1 MSIGSSPFQGG
12 GSSSIADATE
22 STAGK
27 IRIATTSESNTGTN
41 DVTAMTPAKVKARI
55 DAALVGGIDYKGT
68 FNATTGLTNS
78 GGNLNNAEQGDLYV
92 IDTAGTIY
100 GATWAVGDHLLINA
114 DMGGSISNSKIDKV
128 DNTDLVTSVNGQTG
142 AVNIYADD
150 STLNIAGTG
159 LSISG
164 SGATSTLNADSASE
178 SAAGIIEIATN
189 AEATAGSATDKALVP
204 SNLSSVGTSQ
214 LNNDAG
220 FITSVASAS
229 DSVAGII
236 EIATNAEATAG
247 SATDKALVPSN
258 LSSVGTSQLNNDA
271 GFITSV
277 ASASDTTAGII
288 EIATNAEATSG
299 SATDKALVPSNLS
312 SVGTSQLNNDA
323 GFITSAGVGNQ
334 ITTVVRTGNSTSITA
349 VVNALYSIGTNS
361 ATVTLPS
368 SSLSQGDLVGI
379 GAQGSDKTNTVVS
392 GAISNSNNTDVT
404 SVTFTA
410 SRRGV
415 VWFAYDSDSS
425 KWVQLNDPTNLS
437 SATEAGLIEI
447 ATNAE
452 ATAGSATDKALVP
465 SNLSSVGTSQL
476 NNDAGFI
483 TSVAS
488 ASDTTAGIIEIAT
501 NAEATAGS
509 ATDKAL
515 VPSNLSSVGTSQL
528 NNDAGFITS
537 VASAS
542 DTTAGIIEIATN
554 AEATA
559 GSATDKALVP
569 SNLSSIGTSQ
579 LNNDAGFVTSSTA
592 GGVTPTLTVR
602 SGTSYTLTAANA
614 KGVHVWYGGTTSSTF
629 TLTLPAISDVISTAT
644 ASNGDPE
651 ETFEV
656 YVGRRVAG
664 DITISAADKIDIL
677 GDGSSSYSATQT
689 VRTGQWIKI
698 VGWYS
703 SSSTQRYFMS
713 GSSQPY
719 DAGLESISG
728 LTTAADKMIYTTG
741 SDTYAVTDLTTA
753 GRALL
758 DDADTAAQRT
768 TLGLEIGS
776 DVQAFNAQLTDVA
789 GLTPSD
795 GAFIVGDGSTFIAES
810 GATARTSL
818 GLTIGTDVLSDLVQ
832 DTTPQLGGDLNLNGQ
847 DIVTA
852 SNADLELAPDGTGAV
867 TIKGNSTGGSGRLK
881 FNCEQ
886 NSHGVTIKGPPHSA
900 LANYTLT
907 LPNDDGTP
915 DQILKTDGSG
925 SLSWVDQ
932 ASGGGGAVGKVKRV
946 TSNYTI
952 QLSELSTTTELYV
965 LYDGTSG
972 GFGPTLIDPSSLL
985 NTNTAGGASTDTVV
999 LYLGRTTAGRIFI
1012 NANNTTI
1019 RYMNG
1024 GGSGYTNPNEFIKCV
1039 AYKDG
1044 TGSYWVVE
1052 ETQAHLD
1059 YNYYAPTSS
1068 YTPLNFYIQD
1078 QHHSVDTSGGNITGQ
1093 LPASTPLGGEW
1104 RFSNFRGNG
1113 TVTINTASSEKIY
1126 PANVTSIT
1134 LSAGDTCLLI
1144 RGYNNT
1150 VGVGFWERMY

>member
-12 GSSSIADATE
+12 GSASIADATE

-27 IRIATTSESNTGTN
+27 IRISTTSESNTGTN
-41 DVTAMTPAKVKARI
+41 DTTAMTPAKVKARI
-55 DAALVGGIDYKGT
+55 DAALVGGVEYKGSY
-68 FNATTGLTNS
+68 TGQSLVT
-78 GGNLNNAEQGDLYV
+78 AEQGDLYV
-92 IDTAGTIY
+92 SAATYSLAG
-100 GATWAVGDHLLINA
+100 VQVLSGDHIIFNQDAA
-114 DMGGSISNSKIDKV
+114 DPVTSAMFDKI
-128 DNTDLVTSVNGQTG
+128 DNTDQVSSVNGQTS

-150 STLNIAGTG
+150 STLNIAGAG

-178 SAAGIIEIATN
+178 STAGIIEIATN

-220 FITSVASAS
+220 FITSVSSAS
-229 DSVAGII
+229 DTTAGII
-236 EIATNAEATAG
+236 EIATNAEATSG

-323 GFITSAGVGNQ
+323 GFITSAGVSNQ

-349 VVNALYSIGTNS
+349 VVNALYSVGASS
-361 ATVTLPS
+361 ATITLPS
-368 SSLSQGDLVGI
+368 SSLSEGDLVGV

-392 GAISNSNNTDVT
+392 GTISNSNNTNVS

-425 KWVQLNDPTNLS
+425 KWIQLNDPTNVS
-437 SATEAGLIEI
+437 SATE
-447 ATNAE
+447 
-452 ATAGSATDKALVP
+452 
-465 SNLSSVGTSQL
+465 
-476 NNDAGFI
+476 
-483 TSVAS
+483 
-488 ASDTTAGIIEIAT
+488 AGIIEIAT

-542 DTTAGIIEIATN
+542 DSAAGIIEIATN

-579 LNNDAGFVTSSTA
+579 LNNDAGFVTSST

-602 SGTSYTLTAANA
+602 GATSYTLTAANA
-614 KGVHVWYGGTTSSTF
+614 KGVHVWYGGTTSATF

-644 ASNGDPE
+644 TLNGDPQ

-664 DITISAADKIDIL
+664 DITVSATDTIDVL
-677 GDGSSSYSATQT
+677 GDGSYSYSATQT
-689 VRTGQWIKI
+689 VRSGQWIKI
-698 VGWYS
+698 IGWYNS
-703 SSSTQRYFMS
+703 ATTGYQYYFMS

-728 LTTAADKMIYTTG
+728 LTTTADKMLYTTG

-753 GRALL
+753 GRDLL
-758 DDADTAAQRT
+758 DDADAAAQRT
-768 TLGLEIGS
+768 TLGL
-776 DVQAFNAQLTDVA
+776 V
-789 GLTPSD
+789 
-795 GAFIVGDGSTFIAES
+795 
-810 GATARTSL
+810 
-818 GLTIGTDVLSDLVQ
+818 IGTDVLSDVVQ
-832 DTTPQLGGDLNLNGQ
+832 DTTPQLGGDLDVNGQ
-847 DIVTA
+847 DISTT
-852 SNADLELAPDGTGAV
+852 SGNAKIGLKPHGTGF
-867 TIKGNSTGGSGRLK
+867 TELIGNTTGGNNPGAIR

-886 NSHGVTIKGPPHSA
+886 NSHGVIIKSPLHDDYTVSQD
-900 LANYTLT
+900 YTLT
-907 LPNDDGTP
+907 LPTGLPSSDKVLQSSSTGV
-915 DQILKTDGSG
+915 
-925 SLSWVDQ
+925 LSWVAQ
-932 ASGGGGAVGKVKRV
+932 SGGGSVPGVTNTGSVNSTPYPSSGVLSSNGIEEVYLITPAQNTVVNIPAASTAGAGYKYQIKNLSASYNLTITPASGYIDSSA
-946 TSNYTI
+946 TSTY
-952 QLSELSTTTELYV
+952 TTTNQFE
-965 LYDGTSG
+965 
-972 GFGPTLIDPSSLL
+972 
-985 NTNTAGGASTDTVV
+985 
-999 LYLGRTTAGRIFI
+999 
-1012 NANNTTI
+1012 
-1019 RYMNG
+1019 
-1024 GGSGYTNPNEFIKCV
+1024 
-1039 AYKDG
+1039 
-1044 TGSYWVVE
+1044 
-1052 ETQAHLD
+1052 
-1059 YNYYAPTSS
+1059 
-1068 YTPLNFYIQD
+1068 
-1078 QHHSVDTSGGNITGQ
+1078 
-1093 LPASTPLGGEW
+1093 
-1104 RFSNFRGNG
+1104 
-1113 TVTINTASSEKIY
+1113 
-1126 PANVTSIT
+1126 SIT
-1134 LSAGDTCLLI
+1134 LISDGSNWYI
-1144 RGYNNT
+1144 I
-1150 VGVGFWERMY
+1150 